1 MKFTTFDI
9 RGMFYQQCNCHL
21 MPGVTVRPPWRKDTH
36 QWLLWTMHG
45 SKGRTSKEI
54 KVTMNNAICHGS
66 LWRGNDQSWGGFPAL
81 LHGYCLILLCYFK
94 MARAATILRV
104 PSAYLDIK
112 ETWIV
117 LSFFI
122 YFFIYLIFSR
132 SFFFYFCILLL
143 IDNFPTSNF
152 PTFRVWQIIYMFA
165 QHFNTCKT

>member
-81 LHGYCLILLCYFK
+81 LHGYCLILLCFMLKWREQLLYWEFHLHIWTSK
-94 MARAATILRV
+94 NVNCSFLL
-104 PSAYLDIK
+104 YLF
-112 ETWIV
+112 
-117 LSFFI
+117 L
-122 YFFIYLIFSR
+122 YLIFSR
-132 SFFFYFCILLL
+132 SFFSISVFFYLLIIFLPLIFLLL
-143 IDNFPTSNF
+143 RFG
-152 PTFRVWQIIYMFA
+152 R
-165 QHFNTCKT
+165 